1 MFLMALNGF
10 IYTIAVYF
18 MPFISHLAAFS
29 TAFSTILPCI

>member
-1 MFLMALNGF
+1 
-10 IYTIAVYF
+10 